1 MKFFVLACVF
11 MLFSQAPGWAGNGVG
26 GKLPEKGDA
35 LKVLESTMA
44 DTGATKEEGERMVKM
59 MEAANFSA
67 ASVMSVRRVMMETA
81 GAGVPV
87 GPVIHKAFEGMAKN
101 MPEESILRALE
112 KTRTRYVFAFQGARS
127 FAKSKDDVRKLAYVM
142 ADCMA
147 ASVVEKDM
155 DQITEQIRKRN
166 RDDVKSGVDLAE
178 QSFLLGR
185 TMARMGVPS
194 GKVRDVLC
202 VALINQYTWKEI
214 RELHQRFARQALTGS
229 PSRLADECA
238 GAIAGGARIHDM
250 DYPGGHGYSSG
261 SGKSGGSVFSGGSG
275 GAGGSGG
282 GGSYGGGSNGRGGS
296 QGSGGRGGSGRN

>member
-26 GKLPEKGDA
+26 GKLPEKGEA
-35 LKVLESTMA
+35 LKVLSRTMA
-44 DTGATKEEGERMVKM
+44 DTGATKEEGERMIKM
-59 MEAANFSA
+59 METGNFSA
-67 ASVMSVRRVMMETA
+67 ASVMSVRRIMVETA

-101 MPEESILRALE
+101 MPEESILKALE
-112 KTRTRYVFAFQGARS
+112 KTRTRYVFAFQRARS
-127 FAKSKDDVRKLAYVM
+127 FAKSKDDIRKLAYVM

-155 DQITEQIRKRN
+155 DQITEQIRNRN
-166 RDDVKSGVDLAE
+166 RDDVKSGEDLAE

-202 VALINQYTWKEI
+202 VALVNQYTWKEI

-238 GAIAGGARIHDM
+238 GAIARGARVRDM
-250 DYPGGHGYSSG
+250 DYPGGNGRFSG
-261 SGKSGGSVFSGGSG
+261 SGNSGGSVFSGGSG
-275 GAGGSGG
+275 GAGGSA
-282 GGSYGGGSNGRGGS
+282 GGGSNGRGGS